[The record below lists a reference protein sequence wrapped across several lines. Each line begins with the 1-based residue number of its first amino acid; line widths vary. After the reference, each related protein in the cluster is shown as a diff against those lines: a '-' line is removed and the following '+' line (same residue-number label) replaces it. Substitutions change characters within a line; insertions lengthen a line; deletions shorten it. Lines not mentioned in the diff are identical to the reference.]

1 MYVGASSEGSAGA
14 GGGYLS
20 NPYVLIGGSIIL
32 YWFLKKREIIKGNPN
47 AYKSIKALEQERK
60 IDIQA
65 KAKENK
71 VPVKLV
77 EDVQKMSKKEL
88 AEMIITNQKML
99 NQTKMS
105 NDERTYILIMVE
117 YLEKELDNK

>member
-14 GGGYLS
+14 GYLS
-20 NPYVLIGGSIIL
+20 NPFVLIGGSVLL
-32 YWFLKKREIIKGNPN
+32 YWFLKKREIIKNNPN

-77 EDVQKMSKKEL
+77 EDVQKMSKKQL

-105 NDERTYILIMVE
+105 NDERTYILLMVE
-117 YLEKELDNK
+117 YLETELDNK

>member
-1 MYVGASSEGSAGA
+1 MYVGASSEGQA

-20 NPYVLIGGSIIL
+20 NPYVLIGGSILL

-105 NDERTYILIMVE
+105 NDERTYILLMVE

>member
-1 MYVGASSEGSAGA
+1 MYVGASSEGAGK
-14 GGGYLS
+14 GGSYLS
-20 NPYVLIGGSIIL
+20 NPFVLIGGSILL

-105 NDERTYILIMVE
+105 NDERTYILLMVE

>member
-1 MYVGASSEGSAGA
+1 MYVGASSEGAGT
-14 GGGYLS
+14 GGSYLS
-20 NPYVLIGGSIIL
+20 NPFVLIGGSILL
-32 YWFLKKREIIKGNPN
+32 YWFLKKREILKNNPN

-65 KAKENK
+65 TAKENK

-105 NDERTYILIMVE
+105 NDERTYILLMVE

>member
-1 MYVGASSEGSAGA
+1 MYVGASSEGAGT
-14 GGGYLS
+14 GGSYLS
-20 NPYVLIGGSIIL
+20 NPFVLIGGSILL

-77 EDVQKMSKKEL
+77 EDVQNMSKKEL

-117 YLEKELDNK
+117 FLEKELDNK

>member
-1 MYVGASSEGSAGA
+1 MYVGADNSGAGA
-14 GGGYLS
+14 GTSYLS
-20 NPYVLIGGSIIL
+20 NPFVLIGGSILL

-105 NDERTYILIMVE
+105 NDERTYILLMVE
-117 YLEKELDNK
+117 YLETELDNK

>member
-1 MYVGASSEGSAGA
+1 MYVGASSEGAGT
-14 GGGYLS
+14 GGSYLS
-20 NPYVLIGGSIIL
+20 NPFVLIGGSILL

-105 NDERTYILIMVE
+105 NDERTYILLMVE

>member
-1 MYVGASSEGSAGA
+1 MYVGASSEGAGA
-14 GGGYLS
+14 GGSYLS
-20 NPYVLIGGSIIL
+20 NPFVLIGGSILL

-77 EDVQKMSKKEL
+77 EDVQNMSKKEL

-117 YLEKELDNK
+117 FLEKELDNK

>member
-1 MYVGASSEGSAGA
+1 MYVGAENSEAGA
-14 GGGYLS
+14 GTSYLS
-20 NPYVLIGGSIIL
+20 NPFVLIGASIML
-32 YWFLKKREIIKGNPN
+32 YWFLKKREIIKNNPN

-77 EDVQKMSKKEL
+77 EDVQKMSKKQL

-105 NDERTYILIMVE
+105 NDERTYILLMVE
-117 YLEKELDNK
+117 YLETELDNK